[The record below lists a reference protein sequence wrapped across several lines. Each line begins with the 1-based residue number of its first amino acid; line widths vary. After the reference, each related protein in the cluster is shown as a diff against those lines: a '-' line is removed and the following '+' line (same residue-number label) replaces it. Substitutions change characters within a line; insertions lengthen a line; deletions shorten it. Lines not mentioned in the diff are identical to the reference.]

1 MPLPEPTAEA
11 LEHSDRLSQLIREQI
26 RAGGGR
32 IGFARYMELALYA
45 PGLGY
50 YVVGARKLGAEGD
63 FVTAPEIS
71 PLYGQTLARQAK
83 QLLDAGL
90 DSVLEI
96 GAGSGALAAT
106 LLAELEQLGAVP
118 AHYHILELSP
128 DLRNRSRDTI
138 AARVPHLMERVA
150 WLNRLPP
157 AFSGIV
163 IGNEVLD
170 AMPVH
175 IVRLSDRG
183 IEEAGVV
190 EAEADGRF
198 GWNWQAAGG
207 ELLAQAEALHL
218 AAPYTTE
225 IALVAQGFMRSLAP
239 VLERGAAI
247 FIDYGFPQRE
257 FYHAQRSEGTLMCH
271 YRHHAHGDPF
281 FLPGLQD
288 ITAHIDYT
296 AIALAATESG
306 LDLLGYATQAQF
318 LINCGITEVLS
329 RVPPEDAARYL
340 PRAGQANRLLA
351 PSEMGELFKVIAFGK
366 GLDLPLIGFSSG
378 DRSHTL

>member
-1 MPLPEPTAEA
+1 MPLPAPTADA
-11 LEHSDRLSQLIREQI
+11 LAHSERLVRLICEEI
-26 RAGGGR
+26 RAGGGW

-50 YVVGARKLGAEGD
+50 YVAGARKLGAEGD

-71 PLYGQTLARQAK
+71 PLYGQTLARQVK

-90 DSVLEI
+90 ENVLEI

-118 AHYHILELSP
+118 ANYHILELSP
-128 DLRNRSRDTI
+128 DLRSRSRDTI
-138 AARVPHLMERVA
+138 AARVPQLMERVA

-175 IVRLSDRG
+175 VVRAGERG
-183 IEEAGVV
+183 IEEAGVG
-190 EAEADGRF
+190 EADGDF
-198 GWNWQAAGG
+198 GWSWRAAQG
-207 ELLAQAEALHL
+207 ELLAQSRALGL
-218 AAPYTTE
+218 IAPYTTE
-225 IALVAQGFMRSLAP
+225 IALVAQGFVRSLAQ
-239 VLERGAAI
+239 VIERGAAV
-247 FIDYGFPQRE
+247 FIDYGFPRRE
-257 FYHAQRSEGTLMCH
+257 FYHPQRGEGTLMCH
-271 YRHHAHGDPF
+271 YRHHAHADPF

-288 ITAHIDYT
+288 ITAHVDFS
-296 AIALAATESG
+296 AVAQAATESG
-306 LDLLGYATQAQF
+306 MNLLGYATQAQF
-318 LINCGITEVLS
+318 LINCGITEVLA
-329 RVPPEDAARYL
+329 RVRPEDAARYL
-340 PRAGQANRLLA
+340 PRSGQANRLLA

-366 GLDLPLIGFSSG
+366 KLDIPLIGFASG
-378 DRSHTL
+378 ERSHTL